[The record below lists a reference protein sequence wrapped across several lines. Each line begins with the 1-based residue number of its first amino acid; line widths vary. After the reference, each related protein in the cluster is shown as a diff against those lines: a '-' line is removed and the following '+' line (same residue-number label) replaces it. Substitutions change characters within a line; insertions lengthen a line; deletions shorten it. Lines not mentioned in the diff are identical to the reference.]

1 MIPLSFAQRRLWFIG
16 QLEGPSAIYNIRI
29 AQRLSGEVDRVAL
42 NAALRDVIGRHEV
55 LRTVFPA
62 VDDEPHQHI
71 VPLAELAW
79 ELAVAEVT
87 PEELEGAID
96 AAVGHVFDLSAEVPV
111 RAWLLSVSGD
121 EHVLVVV
128 VHHIAGDGWSLG
140 PLARDVSLAYA
151 ARCGG
156 SAPEWEPLA
165 VQYADYALWQRELL
179 GDERDA
185 DSVISAQLGYWR
197 GVLAGAPEELELPF
211 DRPRPAVASYRGH
224 TVAVEVPAGVHA
236 RVVEIARAEGVTT
249 FMVVQAALAVLL
261 SRLGAGVDIPIGSTN
276 AGRTDEAL
284 EELVGFF
291 VNTLVLRA
299 DLSGDPTFL
308 ELLGQVQESSL
319 AAFDHQDVP
328 FERLVEELA
337 PSRSMAR
344 HPLVQVMLNLQNTG
358 EAALE
363 LPGVR
368 AEGLPAGE
376 SAAKFD
382 LEVLVGEVFDANGAS
397 AGLRGSVVAAAD
409 LFDRGSVE
417 VLVARL
423 TRVLAAVTAEPRMRL
438 SGVELLDD
446 EERRRVLEEWNGTA
460 GDVGASVV
468 ELFEAQAVRTPGAVA
483 VVCGGAEF
491 SYGEVGERADR
502 LARVLVSEGVGV
514 ESVVGV
520 CLERG
525 VDLVVALLA
534 VWKAGAAYVPIDP
547 ELPAERI
554 AFMLADSQAVLTVT
568 SREIAEELP
577 AGRARPLVLDEERP
591 VTAPAVRPERA
602 MTGEQAAYVIYTSGS
617 TGRPK
622 GVVVTQAGLANYVGW
637 ASGAYAV
644 GEGAPLHSSVAF
656 DLTVTSLWVPLV
668 SGAAVVV
675 SAEGLEAL
683 PDGLGLVKVVPAHL
697 ALLAEVMPGDAGR
710 TWVVG
715 GEALPGALV
724 RSWLARSPE
733 SVVVNEYGPTETV
746 VGCCVFEVRAGT
758 EVGESVPIG
767 RPIVNCRL
775 YVLDEWLRPVPP
787 GVAGELYIA
796 GAQVAR
802 GYAGRADLTAERF
815 VACPYEP
822 GVRMYRSGDVARWSG
837 DGNLEYLG
845 RADDQVKIR
854 EYRIEPG
861 EVQAVLAAHP
871 HVAQAAVIAREDVPG
886 DVRLVAYVAGTDVQP
901 RLLHRYAAERLPGYM
916 VPSAVVVL
924 DALPLTANG
933 KVDRRALPALE
944 QKTGAGRA
952 PATELEELLCRAF
965 AEVLGL
971 SKVGVEEDFFRLGGH
986 SLLAVRLV
994 SRVRAVLGMEVP
1006 LRLLF
1011 EAPTVAGLAGRLE
1024 GAGVARRALRAV
1036 ERRPEQVPLSFAQQ
1050 RLWFIGQLEG
1060 PSATYNVPVV
1070 LRLSGAVDRAALN
1083 AALRDVIGRH
1093 EVLRTVFPAVDGEP
1107 HQRILPLEELVWEL
1121 SAIEVASEELEGA
1134 IGAAVGQV
1142 FDLACEAP
1150 IRAWLLSASA
1160 DEHVLVVVVHH
1171 IAGDGWSLGL
1181 LARDVSVAYAARRGG
1196 AAPWWEPLP
1205 VQYADYALWQR
1216 ELLGEDQDDDSVIAR
1231 QLRYWRDA
1239 LTGLPEELAL
1249 PVDRPR
1255 AAVASYRGHTVPVE
1269 VPAEVHARLVD
1280 VARAEGVTTFMVVQA
1295 ALAVL
1300 LSRLGAGNDIPIGSP
1315 NAGRMDEALD
1325 DLVGFF
1331 VNTLVLRTD
1340 LSGNPTFRELLGR
1353 VRESSLA
1360 AFDHQDVP
1368 FERLVEELAPSRSMA
1383 RHPLFQV
1390 LFTLQNTGE
1399 AALELPGV
1407 RVTGMPV
1414 EEAPAK
1420 FDLELSLTELSG
1432 PSGAPSGLRGALRA
1446 AADLFDRES
1455 AETLVA
1461 RWMRVLDTLT
1471 AAPGTRLSGVDV
1483 LDAEERRR
1491 VVEEWNDTAAERP
1504 SGTLAELFEARV
1516 AAVPDELAL
1525 VGDGLE
1531 LTFAEVDARANR
1543 LARVLVARGAGVES
1557 VVGVSLERGVD
1568 LVVALLAV
1576 LKAGAAYLPV
1586 DPDYPAERMAY
1597 LVEQAGAVCVIT
1609 SSGVGLPGGVAKVVV
1624 DDPAVIAELAGLP
1637 DRGLTAVERGG
1648 VPTGANAAYVMFTS
1662 GSTGR
1667 PKGVVVPHAGVVNR
1681 LAWMQQRLRLPQGT
1695 RVLQKT
1701 SFGFD
1706 VSVWEFF
1713 WPLLWG
1719 GVLVLARPGGH
1730 RDAAYLAELIR
1741 RERVSVAHFVPSM
1754 LEVFLAEPAAA
1765 QCGGLQWVACSGE
1778 ALPLHATR
1786 RFFEVLDGV
1795 RLENYYG
1802 PTEASIEVT
1811 AWECPPDWAGSSVPI
1826 GRPVANTR
1834 AYVLDEFLRP
1844 VPPGVVGELHIAGV
1858 QVTRGYTGRPGLTAE
1873 RFVACPFGPGGERM
1887 YRTGDRVSWS
1897 ADGELQFAG
1906 RADDQ
1911 VKIRGFRVEPSEV
1924 GLVLAACPEVGQVAV
1939 LAREDVPGDVRLVAY
1954 MVPSGG
1960 GTASGEAHMAE
1971 VVRRFAG
1978 ERLPEYMVPSA
1989 VVVLDALPVSVNGKL
2004 DRKALPAPAYTVSSG
2019 RRPGTREEEVL
2030 CEAFA
2035 EVLRLENVGVDDDFF
2050 QLGGHSL
2057 LAVRLVSRIRALL
2070 GVEVPLKDLFEA
2082 PTVARLASRLAGAGI
2097 ARRGLARMERPE
2109 RVPLSYAQ
2117 QRLWFI
2123 GQLEGPSATYNIPV
2137 SLSLSG
2143 DVDVAALGAAFRD
2156 VIGRHEVLRTT
2167 FPVVGGE
2174 PCQRILPVAEL
2185 GWELPVIDVTAA
2197 ELPGAV
2203 AEAAGHVFDLSS
2215 EPPIRAWLFS
2225 ASPDEHALVVVVHH
2239 IAGDGASMGPL
2250 AADLSAAY
2258 RARRAGTA
2266 PEWRP
2271 MPVQYADYALWQRE
2285 SLGDERDPESVISGQ
2300 VAYWRE
2306 ALAGAP
2312 EELELPFDR
2321 PRPEAAS
2328 HRGHL
2333 VPIDVPAEVHVRLAE
2348 LARREGVTTYMAVQA
2363 ALAMLLSRLGAG
2375 TDIPMGAATAG
2386 RNDEAL
2392 NDLVGFFINTLVVR
2406 TDLSGDPTFRELLGR
2421 VRERS
2426 LSAFAHQDVPFER
2439 LVEELAPSRSMARH
2453 PLFQVMFKVQN
2464 NAEAVLDLQ
2473 GVRAEGISA
2482 GTSAAKF
2489 DLDFTVVEV
2498 PGSGGLRGSLV
2509 AAADLFDRRSAET
2522 LASRLVRVLDA
2533 VTAEP
2538 STRLS
2543 QVGVLDGVERRRVL
2557 VEWNDTAVEVGAGS
2571 LVELFEAQVAR
2582 SPGAVAVVAGG
2593 VSLSYGRVDERANRL
2608 ARLLVA
2614 RGVGAESVVGV
2625 CLERGADLIVAL
2637 LAVLK
2642 AGGAYVALD
2651 PAYPGERLRWMVA
2664 DAAPVVVLASAR
2676 TADVVQGD
2684 VVVLDDPAVVAE
2696 LAGHSGDALG
2706 VEVGGGNAAYVVY
2719 TSGSTGRP
2727 KGVVV
2732 PHRGVVGLCGWLGG
2746 SVLVGV
2752 ERVALTTSV
2761 SFDASWNQL
2770 AALFTGRELHVV
2782 DGETWLDAGRL
2793 VAWLAESGVDFA
2805 EVTPS
2810 YAQVLVEAGLLER
2823 AGLKR
2828 LGVGGEAVP
2837 RGLWERLTASGVPGF
2852 NFYGPSECTVDTAVA
2867 RIGGAGGPVVGPPV
2881 ANTRA
2886 YVLDERLSPVP
2897 VGVAGEL
2904 YVAGDGVARGYA
2916 GRPGLTGERF
2926 VACPFEPGVRMYRSG
2941 DRVRWSSDGQLV
2953 FLGRV
2958 DDQVKVRG
2966 FRVEPGEVGA
2976 VLAECPGVGQV
2987 AVVAREDTP
2996 GDVRL
3001 VAYVVPVD
3009 AHQTGLSE
3017 TARRFLGER
3026 LPEYLVPSAVVLL
3039 DVLPLTANGKVDRR
3053 ALPVPEYAAKV
3064 GRGPADA
3071 REEVVCAAFVE
3082 VLGVGSV
3089 GVDDDFFALGGQSL
3103 LAIRVVALLQ
3113 ARGVSVS
3120 VRSFFQ
3126 APTPAGLARSVAE
3139 ARVPVPD
3146 NAIPADATAITPEML
3161 PLAELTAE
3169 EIDRVVATV
3178 DGGAANVADI
3188 YPLAPLQEGLLFHHL
3203 LAEDG
3208 QDAYVQPTVVEF
3220 DSRARLDAF
3229 ADALQQ
3235 VVNRHDIYR
3244 TSIVWEGLRE
3254 PVQVVW
3260 RRAVLPVHEV
3270 TLDPQGGDL
3279 AERLVAHVGRTMDL
3293 GRAPLMSIHLTPVP
3307 GSARWLG
3314 LVRVHHMAQDHAALE
3329 VVIDEVRAIL
3339 AGRGADL
3346 PEPLP
3351 FRGFVA
3357 QARNAVSRAE
3367 HERYFAGLLGD
3378 VTEPTAPY
3386 GVLDVRDHGTDSVRE
3401 IVPFPPEL
3409 DRRVREISRRVGASP
3424 ATLLHVA
3431 WARLLS
3437 VLSGRDDV
3445 VFGSVLFGRM
3455 NAGAGS
3461 DRVPGPHM
3469 NTLPVRVRTEGTGV
3483 LEAVGAMRGR
3493 LADLVRHEHAP
3504 LALARQ
3510 ASGVTGDTPLFTA
3523 LLNYRHNTGGAQEA
3537 GGAIPGIRLR
3547 HSEDRDNYPLTVSVD
3562 DGGDRL
3568 SLAVD
3573 AVAPIDPR
3581 AVGTLLRT
3589 TTDNLVSA
3597 LESVLDGDPDLPLS
3611 AVDVLDAAER
3621 ERVLHAWN
3629 DTTVQVRP
3637 ATVTELFEAQA
3648 ARTPDAVAVTSDGDA
3663 VTYAELN
3670 ARANR
3675 LARLLAGRGV
3685 GPESVVALVMERGV
3699 ELMAAV
3705 LGVLKAGGAYL
3716 PVDPEY
3722 PAGRIAYMIED
3733 AAPAMV
3739 LASAATARTVPGA
3752 VVVDS
3757 EATAAALRGLPGDD
3771 LGPRVLPGHPAYVIY
3786 TSGSTG
3792 RPKGVVLTHE
3802 GFANTAEALA
3812 RRYPTKVGP
3821 GSRMLQFASVSFDM
3835 FCSEWA
3841 LALPAGATLVVVPTH
3856 RRLGAELAA
3865 FIAGEGITHAAFPP
3879 AVLAGME
3886 DGDVPAGVVID
3897 VGGEALQAELVE
3909 RWAPGREMFNSYGPT
3924 ETTVDAAVWECRAGA
3939 DDVPIGT
3946 PIANTQ
3952 VYVVDEHLAPVP
3964 VGVAGELY
3972 VAGAGLA
3979 RGYLGRPGLSAERFV
3994 ADPFG
3999 PVGTRMYRT
4008 GDRVRWNAD
4017 GELVFAGRVDDQV
4030 KIRGFRIEPGEVRA
4044 VIAAHPL
4051 VEQAAVVS
4059 REDTP
4064 GDVRLVAY
4072 VVPAGAAP
4080 DAGVPDAG
4088 APVRTGAGGLAAAL
4102 RSHAAER
4109 LPGHMVPSAVVI
4121 MDALPLTVNGKLDR
4135 AALPVP
4141 DHTAGPATRA
4151 ATPQEEILGGLF
4163 AQVLGLPQVDVDDDF
4178 FALGGHSLL
4187 AVRLISRVRTI
4198 MGMEVPLRALFEAPT
4213 AAALAAHLD
4222 AARRTGAAAVQA
4234 ALTPMRRPE
4243 RIPLS
4248 FAQRRLWF
4256 IGQLEGPSATYN
4268 VPVALRLRGTLDLGA
4283 LRLALRDVVGR
4294 HEVLR
4299 TRFPA
4304 ADGEPYQ
4311 EVVPLEELA
4320 LDLPVTDVPLADL
4333 DEAVATAARYV
4344 FDLADE
4350 VPFRA
4355 WLFRIA
4361 PDQHVLAVTIHH
4373 IVSDGASTGP
4383 MAHDLS
4389 IAYAARRAG
4398 RPPGWAPL
4406 PLQYA
4411 DYTLWQRELLGDERD
4426 PGSVISGQVAYW
4438 RQALAGAPEELTLP
4452 FDHPRPAVATHRGH
4466 PAPMEVPAEVHARL
4480 REVARGEG
4488 VTMFMVLHA
4497 ALAMLLSRVGAGTDI
4512 PIGSPNAGRTDE
4524 ALDGLAGSF
4533 VNTLV
4538 LRTDLSGDP
4547 TFAEVLTRVRETG
4560 LSVFAHQD
4568 VPFERLV
4575 EELAPSRS
4583 MGRHA
4588 LFQVMLTLQ
4597 NTLDEELDLPGL
4609 HTEALQ
4615 TSGSTAKFDLDVI
4628 MGEAFDAGGAPA
4640 GVRAMITAAADL
4652 FEPGTVAALA
4662 GRLARVLESVSR
4674 DPRIRLS
4681 ALDVLDPGERHHV
4694 LTGWNDTA
4702 APDVPPA
4709 SVADLF
4715 EAQVAR
4721 TPDAVAVVAGDTGLT
4736 YAELDQRA
4744 ERLARLLAGRGV
4756 GPESVVGVCL
4766 ERGADLI
4773 VALLGV
4779 LKAGGAYLPIDPAYP
4794 ADRIA
4799 YMVADAVPVVVL
4811 ASAATADVAAVPG
4824 TAALMVDDPS
4834 PGAPVDR
4841 TGRSVAQPAYV
4852 IYTSGSTGRPK
4863 GVLVSHTGV
4872 AGLVAGQIRALGVGP
4887 GSRVGQFASASFDT
4901 FGWEWMMAL
4910 LSGAALV
4917 VIPPE
4922 RRLGEELPAFLT
4934 EQRVTHVTLP
4944 PAVLATLDESS
4955 LAPDVVVV
4963 VAGEACAPD
4972 VMARWARG
4980 RRMFNSYGPTETTV
4994 DATLWR
5000 CDPDAGQVLIGSPVM
5015 NTQVYV
5021 LDEHLSP
5028 VPVGVVGELYVAG
5041 AGLARGYLGR
5051 PGLSAERFVADPF
5064 AATGTRLYRTG
5075 DLARWTPQGE
5085 LAFAGRGDDQVKI
5098 RGFRIE
5104 PGEIENVLL
5113 THPHVSQAAV
5123 IMREDEPGDRRL
5135 AAYVVLTD
5143 GVDHADPSVL
5153 ELAAERLPD
5162 YMVPSAVVA
5171 LEALPLTVNGKLDR
5185 KALPRPDYAART
5197 AAPADRRPPNAREEI
5212 LCGVFAQVL
5221 GLPQV
5226 GVDDDFFA
5234 LGGHS
5239 LLAVRL
5245 ASRIRAVLEVDLDIR
5260 VLFEVPTV
5268 AGLTARLADDGTAQA
5283 PLTPM
5288 ERPERV
5294 PLSFAQQRL
5303 WFISQLE
5310 GPNATY
5316 NDPIALRLSG
5326 DVDRDALGLALRDVI
5341 GRHEVLRTV
5350 FPVADGEP
5358 YQRVL
5363 RPDELTWEL
5372 SVSQVAP
5379 AGLPEAVAGAAGY
5392 AFELSSEVPI
5402 RAWFFEAGPDER
5414 VLVVVIHHIAGDGWS
5429 IGPLARD
5436 VSVAYAARRGGR
5448 APVWE
5453 PLPVQY
5459 ADYALWQRELLGDE
5473 RDPESVMSRQVAY
5486 WRETLAGAPEELAL
5500 PFDRPRPAVASHRG
5514 HSVPLLVPA
5523 EVHARLVEVA
5533 RAEGVTMFMV
5543 LQAALAVLLSRLG
5556 AGTDVPIG
5564 SANAGRTD
5572 VALDDLVGCF
5582 VNSLVVRTDLSG
5594 DPEFR
5599 TLLGRVRERS
5609 LAALTHQDVP
5619 FERLVEEL
5627 APSRSMARHP
5637 LFQIVFTMQNNAEA
5651 VLDLPGVRAEG
5662 MSAGTSAAKFDLD
5675 VLVGEAFDGQGA
5687 PAGVRGSVT
5696 VATDLF
5702 DPEWADRIA
5711 GYWVRVLEAVGADSR
5726 TRLSE
5731 VDLLG
5736 ETERRRVLE
5745 TWNDTASGAA
5755 GVPVV
5760 ELFEAQVVLRPDEV
5774 AVVAPDGQEVSY
5786 AHLDERANR
5795 LAHVLTSEGVGVES
5809 VVGVCLDRGVDL
5821 LVALLAVWKAGAAY
5835 VPIDPRQP
5843 VERIAYMLT
5852 DSRAVLTVTSE
5863 EIAEELPAGRNRLL
5877 ILDDTFTTLRLSA
5890 ASVS

>member
-29 AQRLSGEVDRVAL
+29 AQRLSGQVDRVAL
-42 NAALRDVIGRHEV
+42 NAALRDVIARHEV
-55 LRTVFPA
+55 LRTIFPA
-62 VDDEPHQHI
+62 VDGEPHQHI
-71 VPLAELAW
+71 LAPAGLTW
-79 ELAVAEVT
+79 ELTVAEV
-87 PEELEGAID
+87 PPGELDEAIGA
-96 AAVGHVFDLSAEVPV
+96 AAGHVFDLAAEVPV
-111 RAWLLSVSGD
+111 RAWLFSTSPD

-140 PLARDVSLAYA
+140 PLGRDLSVAYA
-151 ARCGG
+151 ARCAG
-156 SAPEWEPLA
+156 SAPEWEPLP

-179 GDERDA
+179 GDERDPE
-185 DSVISAQLGYWR
+185 SVISAQLGYWR
-197 GVLAGAPEELELPF
+197 DLLAGAPEELRLPV

-224 TVAVEVPAGVHA
+224 SVPVEIPAGVHA
-236 RVVEIARAEGVTT
+236 RLAEVARAEGVTT
-249 FMVVQAALAVLL
+249 YMVLQAALAVLL
-261 SRLGAGVDIPIGSTN
+261 SRLGAGLDIPIGSTN

-284 EELVGFF
+284 EDLVGFF

-299 DLSGDPTFL
+299 DLSGDPTFR
-308 ELLGQVQESSL
+308 ELLDRVRESSL
-319 AAFDHQDVP
+319 AAFEHQDVP
-328 FERLVEELA
+328 FERLVEDLA
-337 PSRSMAR
+337 PSRSLAR
-344 HPLVQVMLNLQNTG
+344 HPLFQVMLNVQNTG

-368 AEGLPAGE
+368 AAGLPAGE
-376 SAAKFD
+376 SAAKVD
-382 LEVLVGEVFDANGAS
+382 LEVLVGEVFDADGAP
-397 AGLRGSVVAAAD
+397 AGLRGTMVAAAD
-409 LFDRGSVE
+409 LFDRGTAE
-417 VLVARL
+417 VLVTRL
-423 TRVLAAVTAEPRMRL
+423 ALVLAAVSADPLTRVSE
-438 SGVELLDD
+438 VEVLDAG
-446 EERRRVLEEWNGTA
+446 ERRRVLEEWNDTGA
-460 GDVGASVV
+460 DVGAVVV
-468 ELFEAQAVRTPGAVA
+468 ELFESAAARTPDAVA
-483 VVCGGAEF
+483 VRSGAAET
-491 SYGEVGERADR
+491 SYAEVEDRANR
-502 LARVLVSEGVGV
+502 LARVLVSEGVGA

-525 VDLVVALLA
+525 ADLVVALLA
-534 VWKAGAAYVPIDP
+534 VWKAGAAYLPIDP
-547 ELPAERI
+547 GQPVELVAYLLAESR
-554 AFMLADSQAVLTVT
+554 AVLTVT
-568 SREIAEELP
+568 SAEIAEELP
-577 AGRARPLVLDEERP
+577 ARLLVLDDAR
-591 VTAPAVRPERA
+591 TARRLAAAPGGRPERA
-602 MTGEQAAYVIYTSGS
+602 MAGEQAAYVMYTSGS
-617 TGRPK
+617 MGRRK

-637 ASGAYAV
+637 AAGAYEVGAGAAV
-644 GEGAPLHSSVAF
+644 HASVAV

-668 SGAAVVV
+668 SGAAVVM
-675 SAEGLEAL
+675 SGEDPA
-683 PDGLGLVKVVPAHL
+683 DGLVKVVPAHL
-697 ALLAEVMPGDAGR
+697 SLLAEMVSSDVGR

-724 RSWLARSPE
+724 RSLLARSPG

-746 VGCCVFEVRAGT
+746 VGCCVFEASAG
-758 EVGESVPIG
+758 VGESVPIG
-767 RPIVNCRL
+767 RPIANCRV
-775 YVLDEWLRPVPP
+775 YVLDERLRPVPP

-796 GAQVAR
+796 GVQVAR
-802 GYAGRADLTAERF
+802 GYVGRPDLTSERF
-815 VACPYEP
+815 VACPFEV
-822 GVRMYRSGDVARWSG
+822 GARMYRSGDVARWNADG
-837 DGNLEYLG
+837 DLEYLG
-845 RADDQVKIR
+845 RVDDQIKIR
-854 EYRIEPG
+854 GFRVEPG
-861 EVQAVLAAHP
+861 EVEAVLAAHP
-871 HVAQAAVIAREDVPG
+871 LVAQAAVIVRED
-886 DVRLVAYVAGTDVQP
+886 RLVAFVAGKDVQP
-901 RLLHRYAAERLPGYM
+901 RLVLRYAADRLPGHL
-916 VPSAVVVL
+916 VPATVVVL
-924 DALPLTANG
+924 AELPLTAAG
-933 KVDRRALPALE
+933 KVDRQALSLPGQKPA
-944 QKTGAGRA
+944 AARA
-952 PATELEELLCRAF
+952 PATPLEESLCGAF

-971 SKVGVEEDFFRLGGH
+971 AEAGVEDDFFRVGGH

-994 SRVRAVLGMEVP
+994 SRIRAALGIEVP
-1006 LRLLF
+1006 LRWVF
-1011 EAPTVAGLAGRLE
+1011 EAPTVAALAGRLE
-1024 GAGVARRALRAV
+1024 DAGAARKPLRAV
-1036 ERRPEQVPLSFAQQ
+1036 ERPEHVPLSYAQQ
-1050 RLWFIGQLEG
+1050 RLWFISRLEG

-1070 LRLSGAVDRAALN
+1070 LRLSGEVDRAALN
-1083 AALRDVIGRH
+1083 AAFLDVIGRH
-1093 EVLRTVFPAVDGEP
+1093 EVLRTIFPAVDGEP
-1107 HQRILPLEELVWEL
+1107 RQRVLDEPAWEL
-1121 SAIEVASEELEGA
+1121 AVADVTSEEVEGR
-1134 IGAAVGQV
+1134 IGEAVGHV
-1142 FDLACEAP
+1142 FDLAREMP
-1150 IRAWLLSASA
+1150 IRAWLLSEPA
-1160 DEHVLVVVVHH
+1160 DEHVLVVVLHH
-1171 IAGDGWSLGL
+1171 ISGDGWSWRL
-1181 LARDVSVAYAARRGG
+1181 LARDLSMAYAARRDGT
-1196 AAPWWEPLP
+1196 APRWEPLP

-1216 ELLGEDQDDDSVIAR
+1216 DLLGEDQDDDSVLAR
-1231 QLRYWRDA
+1231 QLGYWRDA
-1239 LTGLPEELAL
+1239 LTGLPEELVL
-1249 PVDRPR
+1249 PADRPR
-1255 AAVASYRGHTVPVE
+1255 PAVASYRGHTVPVE
-1269 VPAEVHARLVD
+1269 VPAEVHARLAD

-1325 DLVGFF
+1325 ELVGFF

-1360 AFDHQDVP
+1360 AFEHQDVP
-1368 FERLVEELAPSRSMA
+1368 FERLVEELAPTRSMS

-1390 LFTLQNTGE
+1390 LLTLQNTGE

-1407 RVTGMPV
+1407 RAAGLPV

-1420 FDLELSLTELSG
+1420 FDLELSLTELS
-1432 PSGAPSGLRGALRA
+1432 SQAGLRGVLRV

-1461 RWMRVLDTLT
+1461 RWTRVLDALT
-1471 AAPGTRLSGVDV
+1471 ADPAIRLSGVDV
-1483 LDAEERRR
+1483 LAAGERHL
-1491 VVEEWNDTAAERP
+1491 VLEQWNDTSGGTVPERP
-1504 SGTLAELFEARV
+1504 SGTLAELFEAR
-1516 AAVPDELAL
+1516 AAVAPDATAV
-1525 VGDGLE
+1525 VGDGTE
-1531 LTFAEVDARANR
+1531 LSFAELDARANR
-1543 LARVLVARGAGVES
+1543 LARLLVARGAGVES

-1586 DPDYPAERMAY
+1586 DPDYPAERRAY

-1609 SSGVGLPGGVAKVVV
+1609 SSGVTPPGRVARVEL
-1624 DDPAVIAELAGLP
+1624 DDPAVAAELAGHAADAL
-1637 DRGLTAVERGG
+1637 GVE
-1648 VPTGANAAYVMFTS
+1648 VDGANAAYVMFTS

-1667 PKGVVVPHAGVVNR
+1667 PKGVVVPHAGVLNR
-1681 LAWMQQRLRLPQGT
+1681 LAWMQERLRLPEGT

-1701 SFGFD
+1701 AFGFD
-1706 VSVWEFF
+1706 VSVWELF
-1713 WPLLWG
+1713 WPLLYG

-1754 LEVFLAEPAAA
+1754 LEVFLSEPAAA
-1765 QCGGLQWVACSGE
+1765 RCGGLEWVACSGE
-1778 ALPLHATR
+1778 ALPAHATR

-1811 AWECPPDWAGSSVPI
+1811 AWECPPGWAGGSVPI

-1844 VPPGVVGELHIAGV
+1844 VPPGVVGELHIAGI
-1858 QVTRGYTGRPGLTAE
+1858 QVTRGYAGRPGLTAE

-1897 ADGELQFAG
+1897 ADGELLFAG
-1906 RADDQ
+1906 RTDDQ

-1924 GLVLAACPEVGQVAV
+1924 GLVLADCPEVGQVV
-1939 LAREDVPGDVRLVAY
+1939 VVPREDMPGDVRLVAY
-1954 MVPSGG
+1954 VVPSD
-1960 GTASGEAHMAE
+1960 GTADLAQ
-1971 VVRRFAG
+1971 VVRRYAG

-1989 VVVLDALPVSVNGKL
+1989 VVVLDALPVSINGKL
-2004 DRKALPAPAYTVSSG
+2004 DRKALPAPAYTVTAG
-2019 RRPGTREEEVL
+2019 RRPGTREEELL

-2035 EVLRLENVGVDDDFF
+2035 EVLRLDGVGVDDDFF
-2050 QLGGHSL
+2050 RLGGHSL
-2057 LAVRLVSRIRALL
+2057 LAVRLVNRIRSVL

-2082 PTVARLASRLAGAGI
+2082 STVARLAARLAGAGA
-2097 ARRGLARMERPE
+2097 ARRGLAPMERPE

-2123 GQLEGPSATYNIPV
+2123 GQIEGPSSTYNIPV

-2143 DVDVAALGAAFRD
+2143 DVDVAALSAAFRD
-2156 VIGRHEVLRTT
+2156 VIGRHEVLRTV
-2167 FPVVGGE
+2167 FPVVEGE
-2174 PCQRILPVAEL
+2174 PCQRILPVEEL
-2185 GWELPVIDVTAA
+2185 DWELPVAGVTAA
-2197 ELPGAV
+2197 ELPGVV
-2203 AEAAGHVFDLSS
+2203 AEAAGHAFDLSS
-2215 EPPIRAWLFS
+2215 EVPIRARLFAVTDPS
-2225 ASPDEHALVVVVHH
+2225 ETDLSETDLSETDLSETEPSETEPSGTGDEHALVVVVHH

-2258 RARRAGTA
+2258 RARRTGTA
-2266 PEWRP
+2266 PAWQP
-2271 MPVQYADYALWQRE
+2271 LPVQYADYTLWQRE
-2285 SLGDERDPESVISGQ
+2285 ALGDERDPASLISGQ
-2300 VAYWRE
+2300 VAYWRDT
-2306 ALAGAP
+2306 LAGAP

-2321 PRPEAAS
+2321 PRPEVAS
-2328 HRGHL
+2328 HRGHM
-2333 VPIDVPAEVHVRLAE
+2333 VPIEVPAEVHARLAE
-2348 LARREGVTTYMAVQA
+2348 LARREGVTTYMVVQA
-2363 ALAMLLSRLGAG
+2363 ALAVLLSRLGAG
-2375 TDIPMGAATAG
+2375 TDVPMGAVHAG
-2386 RNDEAL
+2386 RPDEAL
-2392 NDLVGFFINTLVVR
+2392 HDLVGFFINTLVVR

-2426 LSAFAHQDVPFER
+2426 LAAFEHQDVPFER
-2439 LVEELAPSRSMARH
+2439 LVEELAPARSMARH

-2464 NAEAVLDLQ
+2464 NAEAVLDLP
-2473 GVRAEGISA
+2473 GARTEAIA
-2482 GTSAAKF
+2482 PGTAAAKF
-2489 DLDFTVVEV
+2489 DLDFTVAEV
-2498 PGSGGLRGSLV
+2498 PALGGLRGSLV
-2509 AAADLFDRRSAET
+2509 AAADLFDRRSAELLVAR
-2522 LASRLVRVLDA
+2522 LAGVLDV

-2543 QVGVLDGVERRRVL
+2543 GVEVLDEAERHQVL
-2557 VEWNDTAVEVGAGS
+2557 VAWNDTAAEVAAGS
-2571 LVELFEAQVAR
+2571 LVELFEAQVRRA
-2582 SPGAVAVVAGG
+2582 PGAVAVVAGE
-2593 VSLSYGRVDERANRL
+2593 VSLSFAELDERANRL
-2608 ARLLVA
+2608 ARLLA
-2614 RGVGAESVVGV
+2614 GRGVGPESVVGV
-2625 CLERGADLIVAL
+2625 CLERGAELIVAL

-2651 PAYPGERLRWMVA
+2651 PAYPGERLRWMAA
-2664 DAAPVVVLASAR
+2664 DAAPVVVLASAG
-2676 TADVVQGD
+2676 TAGAVAGTP
-2684 VVVLDDPAVVAE
+2684 VVVLDDPAVAAE
-2696 LAGHSGDALG
+2696 LAGHAAGALG
-2706 VEVGGGNAAYVVY
+2706 VEVDGGNAAYVVY

-2732 PHRGVVGLCGWLGG
+2732 PHRGVVSLCEWSAR
-2746 SVLVGV
+2746 SVLAGV
-2752 ERVALTTSV
+2752 ARVALTTSV

-2770 AALFTGRELHVV
+2770 AGLFAGRELHVV

-2793 VAWLAESGVDFA
+2793 VGWLAAGGVDFM

-2810 YAQVLVEAGLLER
+2810 YAQVLVEHGLLER

-2837 RGLWERLTASGVPGF
+2837 AGLWARLAGGTVRGF

-2867 RIGGAGGPVVGPPV
+2867 RIGAQEGPVIGPPV
-2881 ANTRA
+2881 ANTRV
-2886 YVLDERLSPVP
+2886 YVLDGALQPVP

-2904 YVAGDGVARGYA
+2904 YVAGAGVARGYA
-2916 GRPGLTGERF
+2916 GRAALTGERF
-2926 VACPFEPGVRMYRSG
+2926 VACPFEGGRMYRTG
-2941 DRVRWSSDGQLV
+2941 DRVRWTPEGELV

-2966 FRVEPGEVGA
+2966 FRVEPGEVA
-2976 VLAECPGVGQV
+2976 SVLAGCPGVGQV
-2987 AVVAREDTP
+2987 AVVAREDAP

-3001 VAYVVPVD
+3001 AAYVVPSGGISVD
-3009 AHQTGLSE
+3009 VVREFA
-3017 TARRFLGER
+3017 AER
-3026 LPEYLVPSAVVLL
+3026 LPEYMVPSAVVTL
-3039 DVLPLTANGKVDRR
+3039 DALPLTANGKLDRR
-3053 ALPVPEYAAKV
+3053 ALPDPQYAART

-3071 REEVVCAAFVE
+3071 REEVVCAAFAE

-3103 LAIRVVALLQ
+3103 LAIRAVAALQ
-3113 ARGVSVS
+3113 ARGMSVS

-3126 APTPAGLARSVAE
+3126 APTPAGLARSAAE

-3161 PLAELTAE
+3161 PLAELTAQ

-3178 DGGAANVADI
+3178 EGGVANVADI

-3203 LAEDG
+3203 LAETG

-3229 ADALQQ
+3229 TGALRQ
-3235 VVNRHDIYR
+3235 VVNRHDVYR
-3244 TSIVWEGLRE
+3244 TSIVWQGLRE

-3260 RRAVLPVHEV
+3260 RRAELPVHEV
-3270 TLDPQGGDL
+3270 TLGGQGGDL

-3293 GRAPLMSIHLTPVP
+3293 GRAPLMSVHVTPVP
-3307 GSARWLG
+3307 GIGRWLG
-3314 LVRVHHMAQDHAALE
+3314 LIRVHHMAQDHTALE
-3329 VVIDEVRAIL
+3329 VVIDEVRAFL
-3339 AGRGADL
+3339 EGRGAAL
-3346 PEPLP
+3346 PEPMP
-3351 FRGFVA
+3351 FRDFVA
-3357 QARNAVSRAE
+3357 QARGAVSRAE

-3386 GVLDVRDHGTDSVRE
+3386 GVLDVRDHGTASVRE
-3401 IVPFPPEL
+3401 IVPFPPGL
-3409 DRRVREISRRVGASP
+3409 DRRIREISRRAGASP
-3424 ATLLHVA
+3424 ATLMHVA

-3455 NAGAGS
+3455 TAGAGS

-3469 NTLPVRVRTEGTGV
+3469 NTLPVRVRTDGLGV
-3483 LEAVGAMRGR
+3483 LEAVGAMRGQ
-3493 LADLVRHEHAP
+3493 LANLLRHEHAP
-3504 LALARQ
+3504 LALAQQ
-3510 ASGVTGDTPLFTA
+3510 AGGVTGGAPLFTS
-3523 LLNYRHNTGGAQEA
+3523 LLNYRHNAGAQDA
-3537 GGAIPGIRLR
+3537 GGSLAGITLR
-3547 HSEDRDNYPLTVSVD
+3547 YSEDRDNYPLTVSVD

-3589 TTDNLVSA
+3589 TADNLATA
-3597 LESVLDGDPDLPLS
+3597 LEAVLDGDPDLPLS
-3611 AVDVLDAAER
+3611 AVDVLDAAGR
-3621 ERVLHAWN
+3621 EQLLHAWN
-3629 DTTVQVRP
+3629 DTAVQVRP

-3648 ARTPDAVAVTSDGDA
+3648 ARTPDAVAVACGGDA
-3663 VTYAELN
+3663 ATYAELN

-3722 PAGRIAYMIED
+3722 PAERIAYMIED

-3739 LASAATARTVPGA
+3739 LASAATAGTVPGA
-3752 VVVDS
+3752 LVVDS
-3757 EATAAALRGLPGDD
+3757 HETAAELGGLSGDD
-3771 LGPRVLPGHPAYVIY
+3771 LGSPVLPGHPAYVIY

-3812 RRYPTKVGP
+3812 RRYSTEVGP

-3841 LALPAGATLVVVPTH
+3841 LALPAGATLVVVPPH

-3865 FIAGEGITHAAFPP
+3865 FITGEGITHAAFPP
-3879 AVLAGME
+3879 AVLASMD
-3886 DGDVPAGVVID
+3886 DGAVPAGVVID
-3897 VGGEALQAELVE
+3897 AGGEALPAELVE
-3909 RWAPGREMFNSYGPT
+3909 RWAPGRELFNSYGPT
-3924 ETTVDAAVWECRAGA
+3924 ETTVDAAVWECRAGVT
-3939 DDVPIGT
+3939 DVPIGT

-3999 PVGTRMYRT
+3999 PAGTRMYRT

-4030 KIRGFRIEPGEVRA
+4030 KIRGFRIEPGEVQA

-4051 VEQAAVVS
+4051 VEQAAVVP
-4059 REDTP
+4059 REDVP

-4072 VVPAGAAP
+4072 VVPAATTPAAMDSAAMDSAAADP
-4080 DAGVPDAG
+4080 VAHVRTSAG
-4088 APVRTGAGGLAAAL
+4088 ALAAVL

-4109 LPGHMVPSAVVI
+4109 LPGHMVPSAIVI
-4121 MDALPLTVNGKLDR
+4121 MDELPLTVNGKLDR
-4135 AALPVP
+4135 KALPVP
-4141 DHTAGPATRA
+4141 DHASGPATRA
-4151 ATPQEEILGGLF
+4151 ATPQEEILCGLF
-4163 AQVLGLPQVDVDDDF
+4163 AQVLGLDGVGVDDDF

-4198 MGMEVPLRALFEAPT
+4198 MGMEVPLRALFDAPT
-4213 AAALAAHLD
+4213 VAALAAHLD
-4222 AARRTGAAAVQA
+4222 ATRRTGTAAVQT
-4234 ALTPMRRPE
+4234 ALTRVERPRRV
-4243 RIPLS
+4243 PLS
-4248 FAQRRLWF
+4248 FAQRRVWF

-4268 VPVALRLRGTLDLGA
+4268 VPVALRLRGHLDLGA
-4283 LRLALRDVVGR
+4283 LRLALRDVVER

-4311 EVVPLEELA
+4311 EVVAPAELA
-4320 LDLPVTDVPLADL
+4320 LELPVTDLAPEEL
-4333 DEAVATAARYV
+4333 DAAVAAAARYV
-4344 FDLADE
+4344 FDLAEE
-4350 VPFRA
+4350 VPLRA
-4355 WLFRIA
+4355 WLFRLA
-4361 PDQHVLAVTIHH
+4361 PDEHVLAVTIHH
-4373 IVSDGASTGP
+4373 IASDGASTGP
-4383 MAHDLS
+4383 LARDLS
-4389 IAYAARRAG
+4389 AAYAARRAG
-4398 RPPGWAPL
+4398 RAPGWAPL

-4438 RQALAGAPEELTLP
+4438 RQALAGAPEELALP
-4452 FDHPRPAVATHRGH
+4452 FDHPRPAVASHRGH
-4466 PAPMEVPAEVHARL
+4466 PVPMEVPAGVHAAL
-4480 REVARGEG
+4480 RRMARDEG
-4488 VTMFMVLHA
+4488 VTMFMVLQA
-4497 ALAMLLSRVGAGTDI
+4497 ALATLLSRLGAGTDI

-4524 ALDGLAGSF
+4524 ALDDLVGSF

-4547 TFAEVLTRVRETG
+4547 TFAEVLTRVRETSLG
-4560 LSVFAHQD
+4560 VFAHQN

-4575 EELAPSRS
+4575 EELSPSRS
-4583 MGRHA
+4583 MARHA

-4597 NTLDEELDLPGL
+4597 NTIDEDIDLPGL
-4609 HTEALQ
+4609 RTEPVHTSA
-4615 TSGSTAKFDLDVI
+4615 SAAKFDLDVI
-4628 MGEAFDAGGAPA
+4628 MAEAFDDGGAPA
-4640 GVRAMITAAADL
+4640 GVRALITAAADL
-4652 FEPGTVAALA
+4652 FEPGTVTALA
-4662 GRLARVLESVSR
+4662 GRLARVLETVSR
-4674 DPRIRLS
+4674 DPRVRLS
-4681 ALDVLDPGERHHV
+4681 ALDVLDPAERHRV
-4694 LTGWNDTA
+4694 LTGWNATA
-4702 APDVPPA
+4702 SDVPPA
-4709 SVADLF
+4709 TVAELF
-4715 EAQVAR
+4715 EAQVWR
-4721 TPDAVAVVAGDTGLT
+4721 TPGAVAVVADGTELT
-4736 YAELDQRA
+4736 YAELDERA
-4744 ERLARLLAGRGV
+4744 GRLARRLAGHGV
-4756 GPESVVGVCL
+4756 GAESVVGVCL

-4794 ADRIA
+4794 ADRVAFMI
-4799 YMVADAVPVVVL
+4799 ADAEPAVIVGTGVAGVTTLAVDGDGPEAPPVRDDG
-4811 ASAATADVAAVPG
+4811 AVA
-4824 TAALMVDDPS
+4824 
-4834 PGAPVDR
+4834 R
-4841 TGRSVAQPAYV
+4841 PAYV

-4863 GVLVSHTGV
+4863 GVLVSHAGV
-4872 AGLVAGQIRALGVGP
+4872 AALVAGQVRALGVGP

-4917 VIPPE
+4917 VIPPA
-4922 RRLGEELPAFLT
+4922 RRLGEDLPVFLA
-4934 EQRVTHVTLP
+4934 ERRVTHVTLP
-4944 PAVLATLDESS
+4944 PAVLATLDEGS
-4955 LAPDVVVV
+4955 LDPGVVVV
-4963 VAGEACAPD
+4963 VAGEACPPD

-5000 CDPDAGQVLIGSPVM
+5000 CDPASGQVLIGTPVVD
-5015 NTQVYV
+5015 TRVYV
-5021 LDEHLSP
+5021 LDEFLAP

-5051 PGLSAERFVADPF
+5051 PALTAERFVADPF
-5064 AATGTRLYRTG
+5064 GADGTRLYRTG
-5075 DLARWTPQGE
+5075 DLARWTPDGE

-5113 THPHVSQAAV
+5113 THPQVAQAAV
-5123 IMREDEPGDRRL
+5123 IMREDEPGDKRL
-5135 AAYVVLTD
+5135 VAYLVLADDAA
-5143 GVDHADPSVL
+5143 HADPSIL

-5162 YMVPSAVVA
+5162 YMVPAAVVT
-5171 LEALPLTVNGKLDR
+5171 LETLPLTVNGKLDR
-5185 KALPRPDYAART
+5185 KALPEPDYAAST

-5221 GLPQV
+5221 GLESV

-5245 ASRIRAVLEVDLDIR
+5245 ASRIRAVLGVDVDIR
-5260 VLFEVPTV
+5260 VLFEAPTA
-5268 AGLTARLADDGTAQA
+5268 AGLAARLSDDATAQA

-5288 ERPERV
+5288 ARPDRV
-5294 PLSFAQQRL
+5294 PLSFAQRRL
-5303 WFISQLE
+5303 WFIGQLE
-5310 GPNATY
+5310 GPSATY
-5316 NDPIALRLSG
+5316 NDPIALRLHG
-5326 DVDRDALGLALRDVI
+5326 DIDRDALGLALRDVI

-5358 YQRVL
+5358 YQRVV
-5363 RPDELTWEL
+5363 PIEEL
-5372 SVSQVAP
+5372 SWQLSVREVSPADLAASVA
-5379 AGLPEAVAGAAGY
+5379 EAAGH
-5392 AFELSSEVPI
+5392 AFDLAAEAPI
-5402 RAWFFEAGPDER
+5402 GAWFFEAGPDER

-5436 VSVAYAARRGGR
+5436 VSVAYQARRGGR

-5459 ADYALWQRELLGDE
+5459 ADYALWQRDLLGDE
-5473 RDPESVMSRQVAY
+5473 NDPDSVISRQVAY

-5500 PFDRPRPAVASHRG
+5500 PFDRPRPVVASHRG
-5514 HSVPLLVPA
+5514 HSVPVEVPA
-5523 EVHARLVEVA
+5523 EVHARLAEVA

-5543 LQAALAVLLSRLG
+5543 LQAGLAVLLSRLG

-5582 VNSLVVRTDLSG
+5582 VNSLVVRADLSG

-5599 TLLGRVRERS
+5599 EVLRRVRERS
-5609 LAALTHQDVP
+5609 LAALAHQDVP

-5651 VLDLPGVRAEG
+5651 RLDLPGVRAEG
-5662 MSAGTSAAKFDLD
+5662 MPAGTSAAKFDLD
-5675 VLVGEAFDGQGA
+5675 VLVGEVFDGEGA

-5702 DPEWADRIA
+5702 DPEWAERIA
-5711 GYWVRVLEAVGADSR
+5711 RYWVRVLETVGTDTR

-5736 ETERRRVLE
+5736 EHERRRVVE
-5745 TWNDTASGAA
+5745 EWNATAADGL

-5760 ELFEAQVVLRPDEV
+5760 ELFEAQVVR
-5774 AVVAPDGQEVSY
+5774 
-5786 AHLDERANR
+5786 R
-5795 LAHVLTSEGVGVES
+5795 
-5809 VVGVCLDRGVDL
+5809 
-5821 LVALLAVWKAGAAY
+5821 
-5835 VPIDPRQP
+5835 
-5843 VERIAYMLT
+5843 
-5852 DSRAVLTVTSE
+5852 
-5863 EIAEELPAGRNRLL
+5863 
-5877 ILDDTFTTLRLSA
+5877 
-5890 ASVS
+5890 